1 MYIQWKSEL
10 TRQDQS
16 AYFIKV
22 FAWEMIKMC
31 KVCVCKFEKGEEIVK
46 DVKRKTT
53 QVVWKLKKSLDSFQL
68 AWNQKKRIE
77 KWLVLSTKISS
88 REKTLKHWVIFQKF
102 KWDVFK

>member
-10 TRQDQS
+10 TGQDQS

-31 KVCVCKFEKGEEIVK
+31 KICVCKFEKGEEIVK

-68 AWNQKKRIE
+68 AWNQKK
-77 KWLVLSTKISS
+77 KNWKVTCSKYQN
-88 REKTLKHWVIFQKF
+88 IFQRKNIETLSYF
-102 KWDVFK
+102 SEV